1 MNFPSLISKILL
13 LNNFK
18 FPLNNSY
25 KVLPTLTSPMIILQP
40 TSLQKKPYANLC
52 QLDFLRFVLVCCSIW
67 LHALPSFSCP
77 SVSPIVSN
85 GKGF

>member
-1 MNFPSLISKILL
+1 MNFPSTISKFLL

-40 TSLQKKPYANLC
+40 ASLQKKPYANLVNWISSDLYLYVVVFGC
-52 QLDFLRFVLVCCSIW
+52 MHYPLSPVLQLPL
-67 LHALPSFSCP
+67 
-77 SVSPIVSN
+77 
-85 GKGF
+85 